1 MAPIIGITG
10 TLKEDVEAVA
20 ERPLGRFIRTDL
32 DYVEGVVAAGG
43 APVVL
48 PPFGDEKA
56 AASLV
61 GSLDGLL
68 LSGGSDLDPGYYGE
82 EPGTELGPTIPERD
96 AFEMALVG
104 LALRR
109 GIPIFGI
116 CRGMQ
121 VLNVALGGTLY
132 QDLPSQWEGDVL
144 KHRQA
149 TPKWQPSHEVEVRD
163 GSYIAEV
170 MGRDMVKVNSYHHQ
184 GIKDPAEWAGRDG
197 PLRGRRGRSR
207 GGQRLIRA
215 LAARRPVARR
225 GHARRR
231 SAAGEPLRGAR
242 LGGGA
247 PRSARGRGLEKDSRA
262 EPAGHTQGH
271 LRNHRRPGFLGQIHP
286 RTRHQTVACRRA
298 SNDPF
303 YAGAG
308 RHTRGRADQGD
319 SPGSNRR
326 DGRVDGG
333 LPVRGGPRRPR
344 QERHFATPP
353 GWRERVLRPIPGLEH
368 RLPGRRERVLAWK
381 RCGP

>member
-1 MAPIIGITG
+1 LGPIIGITG

-32 DYVEGVVAAGG
+32 DYVEGVVGAGG

-48 PPFGDEKA
+48 PPLGDEKA

-149 TPKWQPSHEVEVRD
+149 TPKWQPSHKVEVRD

-170 MGRDMVKVNSYHHQ
+170 MGRDVVKVNSYHHQ
-184 GIKDPAEWAGRDG
+184 GIKDLAEGLVATGYSTDGVVEAVEAGDLSERWLLGVQWHAEAMRGAG
-197 PLRGRRGRSR
+197 PQQESLFE
-207 GGQRLIRA
+207 A
-215 LAARRPVARR
+215 HV
-225 GHARRR
+225 
-231 SAAGEPLRGAR
+231 SAA
-242 LGGGA
+242 
-247 PRSARGRGLEKDSRA
+247 
-262 EPAGHTQGH
+262 
-271 LRNHRRPGFLGQIHP
+271 
-286 RTRHQTVACRRA
+286 
-298 SNDPF
+298 
-303 YAGAG
+303 
-308 RHTRGRADQGD
+308 
-319 SPGSNRR
+319 
-326 DGRVDGG
+326 
-333 LPVRGGPRRPR
+333 
-344 QERHFATPP
+344 ERHAL
-353 GWRERVLRPIPGLEH
+353 RRV
-368 RLPGRRERVLAWK
+368 AA
-381 RCGP
+381 